1 MDWRLKE
8 NLAFRDIKCLFT
20 QRSVMKT
27 LLCTNLS
34 LYISNVL
41 ESAIQVGLPCS
52 SRCFPP
58 SWWIFL
64 NKESSITMTGFPQWW
79 TSQHTMKSLA
89 WSISTGLREA
99 TNYLEGTGFT
109 KLSQPPALLLVSRS
123 WGTSNDARAH
133 QGKTRSRAPCP
144 VVNSERERGRNQKM
158 KGKSGEVK
166 TPHAL

>member
-20 QRSVMKT
+20 QHSVMKT

-34 LYISNVL
+34 LYISHIL
-41 ESAIQVGLPCS
+41 EWDCLVPVDV
-52 SRCFPP
+52 FPP

-64 NKESSITMTGFPQWW
+64 NKESSITMTGLPQWW

-89 WSISTGLREA
+89 WSISTGLREV

-109 KLSQPPALLLVSRS
+109 KLSQPPALLFVSRS

-133 QGKTRSRAPCP
+133 QGKTRNRAPCP